1 MDVIT
6 ELLISKTVNHEEIV
20 HTVHVMFYLL
30 FTLIFLQP
38 NVPTKMVKPEITY
51 IIETS
56 HED

>member
-30 FTLIFLQP
+30 LLIP
-38 NVPTKMVKPEITY
+38 DISDISATKCPYKNG
-51 IIETS
+51 
-56 HED
+56 